1 MVKKTVDSE
10 AVRTDKETAEIST
23 VAERDP
29 VPEVEVAKAP
39 TLEDDKKAAK
49 EVSQGESAEELLAQA
64 VGYLGKDSPEK
75 FVGSPE
81 REDDLKARIEAYFTL
96 KGK

>member
-23 VAERDP
+23 VAEREP
-29 VPEVEVAKAP
+29 VPAVPEVKAP

-49 EVSQGESAEELLAQA
+49 EIYKGESAEELLAQA

-96 KGK
+96 KAK